1 MLNAPCPHG
10 PTFILSNAEPGALEA
25 LYARYLAD
33 PESVD
38 RTWRLFF
45 AGFDLSRA
53 TYGEDSA
60 SPATLKEF
68 KVLDLIHG
76 YRTRGHLFTQTN
88 PVRERRTYTPTLA
101 LENFDLSEADLD
113 TVFQA
118 GNEVGIVLL
127 SFETSLPIWS
137 RRTATRLGLNTC
149 TFPSPSDS
157 SGFANTSSWPTA
169 RDWMRQDGNMS

>member
-1 MLNAPCPHG
+1 MDPLS
-10 PTFILSNAEPGALEA
+10 FLSNAEPGALDA
-25 LYARYLAD
+25 MYARYLQD

-38 RTWRLFF
+38 RSWRLFF

-53 TYGEDSA
+53 QYGEDAA

-88 PVRERRTYTPTLA
+88 PVRARRTYLPTLDLA
-101 LENFDLSEADLD
+101 QFDLSEADLN

-118 GNEVGIVLL
+118 GQRSGVGACNVEGHRGAPRGDVLR
-127 SFETSLPIWS
+127 I
-137 RRTATRLGLNTC
+137 
-149 TFPSPSDS
+149 D
-157 SGFANTSSWPTA
+157 
-169 RDWMRQDGNMS
+169 RDRVHVHPPAGAPGVDPRPH

>member
-1 MLNAPCPHG
+1 MA
-10 PTFILSNAEPGALEA
+10 A
-25 LYARYLAD
+25 
-33 PESVD
+33 
-38 RTWRLFF
+38 FF

-101 LENFDLSEADLD
+101 LENFDLSDADLD

-118 GNEVGIVLL
+118 GNEVGIGAAKLRDIIAHL
-127 SFETSLPIWS
+127 ESTYCHSIGIEYMYIPSL
-137 RRTATRLGLNTC
+137 
-149 TFPSPSDS
+149 SDS
-157 SGFANTSSWPTA
+157 SGFESTLSWPIA
-169 RDWMRQDGNMS
+169 QDWTPPDASTF